1 MTIIQKINNF
11 LKKKYNFVAL
21 LDAKALKIQKFN
33 PFILISFFIIF
44 SVLFFISSNLINKK
58 NASNAS
64 NLKEVS
70 KTNEFSNLT
79 DFIVSKINSP
89 YKEIDYVIENNDT
102 VERIL
107 KKFKVKNDD
116 IKNISTKL
124 KQRKLTNIYSG
135 RKLSLIIKKLDIK
148 TNTVVSLIYP
158 VNNTTSIEIRKNK
171 NNFDIRENIL
181 QLSFLSPVKHACP
194 LYLPNIPALSRFGA
208 FKF

>member
-11 LKKKYNFVAL
+11 LKKKYNFLAL

-89 YKEIDYVIENNDT
+89 YKELDYVIENNDT
-102 VERIL
+102 VEKIL
-107 KKFKVKNDD
+107 KKFKVKKFNLFLS
-116 IKNISTKL
+116 ISDEKD
-124 KQRKLTNIYSG
+124 YS
-135 RKLSLIIKKLDIK
+135 IAF
-148 TNTVVSLIYP
+148 T
-158 VNNTTSIEIRKNK
+158 
-171 NNFDIRENIL
+171 IL
-181 QLSFLSPVKHACP
+181 QK
-194 LYLPNIPALSRFGA
+194 
-208 FKF
+208 K